1 MDKKLRKSEKLEF
14 ADDSVT
20 LKGMASSDSS
30 LEASGDKENGDHKGT
45 LVTGDTGDDKDL
57 KAEVAQMLS
66 DLKKGDHQ
74 VEENGG
80 GGSFNQW
87 ENANLGDDGANEKFR
102 RLMGLGKKGNSPG
115 APAARKSF
123 MG

>member
-1 MDKKLRKSEKLEF
+1 
-14 ADDSVT
+14 
-20 LKGMASSDSS
+20 
-30 LEASGDKENGDHKGT
+30 
-45 LVTGDTGDDKDL
+45 
-57 KAEVAQMLS
+57 MLS

-74 VEENGG
+74 EEENGG

-115 APAARKSF
+115 APAARWVTF
-123 MG
+123 EFGAIFGHGTA